1 MLLFGW
7 LGFFVGG
14 VTQGQL
20 PDDFKVSPNQGIHQA
35 IKNLWLVILPFSVG
49 VGVFFKVED
58 SSLYGGLTMGM
69 IALLLGGLLF
79 GGLVPIIQHYY
90 VRFLLFASHR
100 LPFRPVTF
108 LNQAT
113 QLFLLRRVGGGY
125 KFIHRLVLDHL
136 AKKFD
141 LAKEQQ
147 AVKKITAL
155 FVPSLLVI
163 IFISWMIVNLLFKG
177 IVNLDSQFLYDN
189 GLVVYNNGN
198 YEVAFR
204 FLSPSAEGGHAGA
217 QNYLGHMY
225 QYGQGVSQDEAMA
238 EKWYQRAAEQG
249 DVDGH
254 DNLCLLYITQHKHKK
269 ANITCQRGYK
279 LFPNDWLIL
288 VNLGHLQFL
297 EENYQQAMAYYEKSF
312 EKCINCV
319 DLDIWITAGL
329 KFFITE
335 NWHPEEA
342 KRLIACVKEKAEA
355 LELEREF
362 EPNPREFKP
371 NPEDLR
377 THTIRLVK

>member
-1 MLLFGW
+1 
-7 LGFFVGG
+7 
-14 VTQGQL
+14 
-20 PDDFKVSPNQGIHQA
+20 
-35 IKNLWLVILPFSVG
+35 VILPFSAG
-49 VGVFFKVED
+49 VGVFFTVQD
-58 SSLYGGLTMGM
+58 SSLYNGLTMGM

-147 AVKKITAL
+147 AVKKVIAL
-155 FVPSLLVI
+155 FVSSLLVI
-163 IFISWMIVNLLFKG
+163 MFISWMMVSLLFKG
-177 IVNLDSQFLYDN
+177 IANFDYGYDYRTL
-189 GLVVYNNGN
+189 GVPWWLM
-198 YEVAFR
+198 
-204 FLSPSAEGGHAGA
+204 LLKAEEGYAED
-217 QNYLGHMY
+217 QNVLGQMY
-225 QYGQGVSQDEAMA
+225 QYGQVVARDEAMA
-238 EKWYQRAAEQG
+238 EKWYQRAVEQG
-249 DVDGH
+249 NAWGH
-254 DNLCLLYITQHKHKK
+254 GNLCWLYITQHKLEE
-269 ANITCQRGYK
+269 ANVTCQRGYE
-279 LFPNDWLIL
+279 LFPNNPLIL
-288 VNLGHLQFL
+288 IDLGHLQFL
-297 EENYQQAMAYYEKSF
+297 KGNYQQARTYYE
-312 EKCINCV
+312 EALVKCTNCFR
-319 DLDIWITAGL
+319 LDSWIISNL
-329 KFFITE
+329 ESFITK

-355 LELEREF
+355 LALEREF